1 MVLIEFSLSGVAVCV
16 LGGGVYGK
24 PFYVS
29 DINHQEKSGTG
40 SLFLFVIK
48 YLICCVSQLSCPS
61 NSKLLLKLG
70 QLIYNVWSHSC
81 RFLPI

>member
-16 LGGGVYGK
+16 LGGAVYGK

-29 DINHQEKSGTG
+29 DINQEKSGTG

-70 QLIYNVWSHSC
+70 QLIYNVLSHSC